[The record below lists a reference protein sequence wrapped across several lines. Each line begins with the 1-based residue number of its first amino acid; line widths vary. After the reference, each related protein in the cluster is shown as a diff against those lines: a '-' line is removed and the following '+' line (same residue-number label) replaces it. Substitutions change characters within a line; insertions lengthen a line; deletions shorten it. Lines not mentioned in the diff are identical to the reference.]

1 MTSRLLAGS
10 TAGAVLLFAAAGVVS
25 SANAQ
30 APDLRMIWSVEGE
43 STDYNWDDVNGN
55 PGGFGSLT
63 GNGPDGIRG
72 TDDDGF
78 GTWSVPDNAQTWA
91 GWNYAGTLGGTFQ
104 SSETWTLEWNCVFN
118 EAVDGVAA
126 GGGAFVTA
134 NIVVTNNDIST
145 QNFTLL
151 MSLPVA
157 PFGNAEE
164 RGSIV
169 GTVTDLTLDGA
180 TVSAP
185 IADRIYTPR
194 IDGVD
199 EAIGYLMGDGFSE
212 SAGPLGSNTVGPQD
226 FGIPNFVPA
235 DQPDVDTNI
244 AIFLNFDLSAGDSAS
259 FTAIFEVR
267 PIPGAG
273 GLPLLALGLL
283 VGRRRRR

>member
-1 MTSRLLAGS
+1 MTSRSLAGS
-10 TAGAVLLFAAAGVVS
+10 TAGAVLMFAAAGVVS

-30 APDLRMIWSVEGE
+30 APDLRMIWTVEGE
-43 STDYNWDDVNGN
+43 TTDYNWNDVNGN
-55 PGGFGSLT
+55 PGGFGTLNPFADYT
-63 GNGPDGIRG
+63 
-72 TDDDGF
+72 
-78 GTWSVPDNAQTWA
+78 VPDNESVWT
-91 GWNYAGTLGGTFQ
+91 GWNYAGTLAGTFQ

-180 TVSAP
+180 IVAAP
-185 IADRIYTPR
+185 TGSQIYSPR

-199 EAIGYLMGDGFSE
+199 EAVGYLMGDPFSE

-273 GLPLLALGLL
+273 GLPLLAALGLL
-283 VGRRRRR
+283 AGRRRRR